1 MTTNSPNQ
9 VDGEV
14 QALIYRCKNSVDH
27 LSQMVEAGIRGGR
40 YSVTEYRYQLMINK
54 IALAALEAELC
65 AYLYGASFER
75 GEVEGEIEDSPGTD
89 MPVFTTPPAQLLRP
103 VELPQGRLMQVA
115 FETDPVNAD
124 MHMCISREA
133 AVRAI
138 REAGYE
144 VKND

>member
-1 MTTNSPNQ
+1 MTTNSTNP

-14 QALIYRCKNSVDH
+14 QVLNVRGRFTSERF
-27 LSQMVEAGIRGGR
+27 LSECLKPEEISGEKQRARIEELMMWFDRYYLASANPKWLRGH
-40 YSVTEYRYQLMINK
+40 V
-54 IALAALEAELC
+54 AELC
-65 AYLYGASFER
+65 YYIMAK
-75 GEVEGEIEDSPGTD
+75 GEA
-89 MPVFTTPPAQLLRP
+89 TPPAQLLRP
-103 VELPQGRLMQVA
+103 VELPEGRLMQVA